1 MIHSS
6 NSININ
12 IPLEDVLHRIE
23 QADHQEAEALIHAF
37 RRRFSS
43 IHPGWELLLF
53 TLQTGNESE
62 CPRQI
67 KEIIDFLS
75 AHYLKEPGAQRLT

>member
-6 NSININ
+6 NSINIC
-12 IPLEDVLHRIE
+12 LEDVLHHIE
-23 QADHQEAEALIHAF
+23 QANHQEVETLIHAL

-53 TLQTGNESE
+53 TLQTGNEAE

-75 AHYLKEPGAQRLT
+75 VHYLKEPGAQNLR